1 MAVNTSDIMNKIRVT
16 LDNLNHHQS
25 NSNPLENLVNFT
37 DTITLNDW
45 KQYLFN
51 ASTKDI
57 SKVFEGFESVKSAF
71 DGHLDIKETKVNIT
85 SIISIAAII
94 IIASLVFYAYKKRPQ
109 GQGNRPVTTEL

>member
-16 LDNLNHHQS
+16 LDNLNHQES

-71 DGHLDIKETKVNIT
+71 DGHLDIKETKVDIA